1 MDFDREFERYI
12 RQLSRILR
20 KIIAHSKASEELR
33 ALLEKGDFEMRL
45 FLVPVLFRAEKKSQ
59 NRKRRKNSLRFEL
72 TEQDKQFLKQV
83 GIRF

>member
-12 RQLSRILR
+12 RRLSRILR

-33 ALLEKGDFEMRL
+33 ALLEKGEFEMRL
-45 FLVPVLFRAEKKSQ
+45 FLVPVLFRAGKKSHPK
-59 NRKRRKNSLRFEL
+59 KRCKVPLRFEL
-72 TEQDKQFLKQV
+72 TEQDRKFLKQV